1 MSQNSEPRNK
11 KLGVGIYYTTI
22 IISIVVM
29 VAALILIKNDDAA
42 IASYY
47 RYMVAYYTIGGFLSL
62 GIIIREFLVEICDT
76 KKWIIKIIVLLVA
89 MVIGTI
95 IFIFVKNPAVGM
107 SLMFVG
113 FGILLYATVPTI
125 PRDTNNK
132 WGKTLWKT

>member
-29 VAALILIKNDDAA
+29 VVALILIKNDDAA

-132 WGKTLWKT
+132 